1 MWRVSRNNLHIWFWV
16 FFKKIQILFI
26 VHIKPQIH
34 VRDEE
39 SSMTLMSPPRSPRKT
54 LMLVSFW
61 ITYKHSLV
69 AGGVEHF
76 LEKSSNF
83 SAVLNSN
90 QWAVVK
96 VTMTNIGTQKPQLLD
111 WIRKSQTGDN
121 CLDLKTWEKQTQ
133 QHPDVNHFS
142 RCFKCSHKSAHF
154 LKVWSHALQ
163 PKMGSDHLPSTL
175 KPH

>member
-1 MWRVSRNNLHIWFWV
+1 MWRVSLNNFHIWFCNFLKNPDIIHSPYQV
-16 FFKKIQILFI
+16 
-26 VHIKPQIH
+26 PIH

-39 SSMTLMSPPRSPRKT
+39 GSLTLMSLPRSPRKT

-61 ITYKHSLV
+61 ITYKRSLV
-69 AGGVEHF
+69 TGGVEQF

-96 VTMTNIGTQKPQLLD
+96 VTMTNTETQKPQLLD
-111 WIRKSQTGDN
+111 WRRKSPRGDN

-133 QHPDVNHFS
+133 QNPDANHFS
-142 RCFKCSHKSAHF
+142 RCFKCPHKSAHF
-154 LKVWSHALQ
+154 LKVWS
-163 PKMGSDHLPSTL
+163 
-175 KPH
+175 